1 MKRSHA
7 ILLGATGIVLAAG
20 YFGSGKQRIDEG
32 EKATDARIYAS
43 LDECLK
49 AHQGWA
55 APLPQTAGTPAPLS
69 AGQSD
74 CQRDFAEASQKHVQ
88 TAPKFTSQSDCE
100 AQYGSAQCRP
110 ATFNG
115 TSVFVPAMVG
125 FMVANAL
132 NNARN
137 PQALL
142 PPLRGGTQCQ
152 PGQTPETQPGCTAPP
167 RSSSSS
173 SSSGSS
179 GRSSSWSS
187 FSTASGHTVS
197 RDMAKPANQSVSV
210 PGSAASAPAARSS
223 LGAVAAKPS
232 SFSRSSSGSSFSS
245 SSTSRSGFGS
255 TGRSISSS
263 SS

>member
-7 ILLGATGIVLAAG
+7 ILLSATGIVLAAG
-20 YFGSGKQRIDEG
+20 YFVGGGKQRLDEG
-32 EKATDARIYAS
+32 EKPADARIYAS
-43 LDECLK
+43 LDECMK
-49 AHQGWA
+49 AHQGWG
-55 APLPQTAGTPAPLS
+55 APLPPSGGPAPLS
-69 AGQSD
+69 AGQAD
-74 CQRDFAEASQKHVQ
+74 CQRDFAEATQKHVQ

-115 TSVFVPAMVG
+115 TSVFVPAMIG

-137 PQALL
+137 PQALM
-142 PPLRGGTQCQ
+142 PPLRGSTQCQ

-167 RSSSSS
+167 RSGT
-173 SSSGSS
+173 SSGSS

-197 RDMAKPANQSVSV
+197 RDMNKPANQSVPV
-210 PGSAASAPAARSS
+210 PGSAAAAPAARSS
-223 LGAVAAKPS
+223 LGAVAARPS
-232 SFSRSSSGSSFSS
+232 SFTRSSSSSYSS